1 MFHFYL
7 IIFYFFFFP
16 IFFFSFIIS
25 DFILIC
31 EKKIIIFLI
40 QISSFVLGTYI
51 EDEEAVSNS
60 PHKHIVKININKT
73 GGNQIEGSVPWS
85 SLFNRSVP
93 WRSLF
98 NRSKSHPISNKS
110 RLWKSSDDIYTA
122 TESISNRLN
131 IKRYLPLD
139 TESGGDQQEDDDIET
154 EPIIRSFLFENNRKY
169 RELDVKMSKIKIN
182 KSSPQGIVCLD
193 YKKTDKL
200 TYENPA
206 FVDSTA
212 KVSSEI
218 DDLEIPTDDGRNGL
232 VNHSS
237 VTSNGI
243 PTDDDRNR
251 LVNHSSM
258 TGNGTE
264 TNQTNQRNTSHLSF
278 EHNVSDKVTPTAQI
292 IPNAHCID
300 MLHVDNTDNANL
312 ESVAVSIPDNRNPV
326 EDAQQNKENSD
337 GVSHVT
343 NNNTTND
350 NTPHLE

>member
-1 MFHFYL
+1 M
-7 IIFYFFFFP
+7 
-16 IFFFSFIIS
+16 
-25 DFILIC
+25 
-31 EKKIIIFLI
+31 IFLI

-98 NRSKSHPISNKS
+98 NRSKSHPNKP

-154 EPIIRSFLFENNRKY
+154 DPIIRSFLFENNRKY

-218 DDLEIPTDDGRNGL
+218 DDLEIPTDDGRNG
-232 VNHSS
+232 
-237 VTSNGI
+237 
-243 PTDDDRNR
+243 

>member
-1 MFHFYL
+1 MQILY
-7 IIFYFFFFP
+7 
-16 IFFFSFIIS
+16 SFAIK
-25 DFILIC
+25 
-31 EKKIIIFLI
+31 KKIIIFLI
-40 QISSFVLGTYI
+40 QISSFVLETYI

-85 SLFNRSVP
+85 SLFNRS
-93 WRSLF
+93 
-98 NRSKSHPISNKS
+98 KSHPISNKP

-139 TESGGDQQEDDDIET
+139 TNTEAGGDQQEDDIKT
-154 EPIIRSFLFENNRKY
+154 EPIIRSFLFENNGKY
-169 RELDVKMSKIKIN
+169 IELDAKMSKN

-206 FVDSTA
+206 FVDSTP
-212 KVSSEI
+212 KVSFET

-232 VNHSS
+232 VNDSS
-237 VTSNGI
+237 VTSNG
-243 PTDDDRNR
+243 
-251 LVNHSSM
+251 
-258 TGNGTE
+258 TE
-264 TNQTNQRNTSHLSF
+264 TNQRNTSNSSF

-300 MLHVDNTDNANL
+300 MLHVDNTDNADM

-326 EDAQQNKENSD
+326 EDAQQNTENSN
-337 GVSHVT
+337 GFSHVT

-350 NTPHLE
+350 NTPQVE

>member
-1 MFHFYL
+1 M
-7 IIFYFFFFP
+7 
-16 IFFFSFIIS
+16 
-25 DFILIC
+25 
-31 EKKIIIFLI
+31 IFLI

-73 GGNQIEGSVPWS
+73 VGNQIEGSVPLS
-85 SLFNRSVP
+85 SLFY
-93 WRSLF
+93 
-98 NRSKSHPISNKS
+98 RSKSHPNKP

-139 TESGGDQQEDDDIET
+139 TNTESGGDQQEDDIET
-154 EPIIRSFLFENNRKY
+154 EPIIRSFLFENNGKY
-169 RELDVKMSKIKIN
+169 IELDAKMSKNKIN

-206 FVDSTA
+206 FVDSTP
-212 KVSSEI
+212 KVSFEI
-218 DDLEIPTDDGRNGL
+218 DDLEMPTDDGRNGL

-243 PTDDDRNR
+243 PTDDGRNG
-251 LVNHSSM
+251 LVNHSSV
-258 TGNGTE
+258 TGTE
-264 TNQTNQRNTSHLSF
+264 TNQTNQRNTSHLYF

-292 IPNAHCID
+292 ITNAHCID

-312 ESVAVSIPDNRNPV
+312 ECVAVSIPDNRNPV

-343 NNNTTND
+343 NKNTTND